1 MSGNSLLFLAV
12 IFAFF
17 TLSLFVI
24 SRPKPAPRSEAEIPR
39 TPAGQPSAPAVFAP
53 QENSG
58 GEVDVKV
65 TPLVLKAG
73 EKPQFEIEFNTHS
86 VELDFDISQI
96 ASLTDEDGNSDTSS
110 TWEGSPPGGHHRE
123 GTLTFPT
130 PLIQTKSVNLTIR
143 DISGVS
149 KREFTWQL

>member
-1 MSGNSLLFLAV
+1 MSRNSLLFLAV
-12 IFAFF
+12 IFALFS
-17 TLSLFVI
+17 LSLFVI
-24 SRPKPAPRSEAEIPR
+24 SRPKPSPV
-39 TPAGQPSAPAVFAP
+39 PSPTTVTFVA

-58 GEVDVKV
+58 GEVDIKA
-65 TPLVLKAG
+65 TPLILKAG

-86 VELDFDISQI
+86 VELDFDISRI
-96 ASLTDEDGNSDTSS
+96 ALLTDEAGNSDTSS
-110 TWEGSPPGGHHRE
+110 TWEGSPPGGHHRS
-123 GTLTFPT
+123 GTLIFTA

>member
-1 MSGNSLLFLAV
+1 MSRNSLLFLAV
-12 IFAFF
+12 IFALFA
-17 TLSLFVI
+17 LSLFAI
-24 SRPKPAPRSEAEIPR
+24 SRPKP
-39 TPAGQPSAPAVFAP
+39 APAVFAP

-58 GEVDVKV
+58 GEIDVKV
-65 TPLVLKAG
+65 TPETLILGQPPRFKL
-73 EKPQFEIEFNTHS
+73 EFNTHS

-123 GTLTFPT
+123 GTLNFSEN
-130 PLIQTKSVNLTIR
+130 LRKTKSVTLSLL
-143 DISGVS
+143 DISYIA

>member
-1 MSGNSLLFLAV
+1 MSRTSLIFLAAIFVLFALSLLIVL
-12 IFAFF
+12 
-17 TLSLFVI
+17 
-24 SRPKPAPRSEAEIPR
+24 RKPASPVLPPE
-39 TPAGQPSAPAVFAP
+39 TVLSA

-58 GEVDVKV
+58 GEVDIKA
-65 TPLVLKAG
+65 TPLILKAG

-110 TWEGSPPGGHHRE
+110 TWEGSPPGGHHRS
-123 GTLTFPT
+123 GTLIFTA

>member
-1 MSGNSLLFLAV
+1 MSKNSLFLLAV

-17 TLSLFVI
+17 ALSLFVI
-24 SRPKPAPRSEAEIPR
+24 LRPKPFPV
-39 TPAGQPSAPAVFAP
+39 PSPTTVTFVA
-53 QENSG
+53 QGNSG

-96 ASLTDEDGNSDTSS
+96 ALLTDEAGNSDTSS

-123 GTLTFPT
+123 GKLSFTNNLTE
-130 PLIQTKSVNLTIR
+130 TKSATLILPNIAGIT
-143 DISGVS
+143 
-149 KREFTWQL
+149 KREFAWQL